1 MEQFVNWII
10 EYGYYCVMQ
19 YGYTG
24 IFVLLLLGV
33 FGLPVPDEILLAF
46 AGYLIFK
53 GDLQFIPTLASAY
66 VGAMCGISLSYGL
79 GHTAG
84 TYLIEK
90 YGAHINLTRD
100 RMDNVHHWYRRM
112 GRWVLLFGYFLPG
125 FRHLTALVAGSS
137 KLQLPIFAV
146 FAYSG
151 ALLWTG
157 TYISLGYFVGEQWAT
172 ISGEI
177 HNQMV
182 IVGGVLIVLSIL
194 YYLVWQRRQQK
205 TSS

>member
-1 MEQFVNWII
+1 MEPFVNWII
-10 EYGYYCVMQ
+10 EHGYYWVMQ
-19 YGYTG
+19 YGYIG

-53 GDLQFIPTLASAY
+53 GDLQFIPTLASAC

-84 TYLIEK
+84 IYLIGK

-137 KLQLPIFAV
+137 NLQLPIFAV

-151 ALLWTG
+151 ALLSTG

-177 HNQMV
+177 HNRMV

>member
-84 TYLIEK
+84 IYLIEK

-137 KLQLPIFAV
+137 NLPLPIFAV

-177 HNQMV
+177 HNLMV

>member
-84 TYLIEK
+84 IYLIEK

-112 GRWVLLFGYFLPG
+112 GRWFLLFGYFLPG

-137 KLQLPIFAV
+137 NLPFPIFAV

-157 TYISLGYFVGEQWAT
+157 TYIFLGYFVGEQWAT

>member
-1 MEQFVNWII
+1 MEPFVNWII
-10 EYGYYCVMQ
+10 ENGYYWVMKYGYI
-19 YGYTG
+19 G

-53 GDLQFIPTLASAY
+53 GDLQFIPTLASAC

-84 TYLIEK
+84 IYLIEK

-100 RMDNVHHWYRRM
+100 MMDNVHQWYRRM
-112 GRWVLLFGYFLPG
+112 GRWILLFGYFLPG
-125 FRHLTALVAGSS
+125 FRHLTALVAGSCN
-137 KLQLPIFAV
+137 LQFPIFAV

>member
-19 YGYTG
+19 YGYIG

-33 FGLPVPDEILLAF
+33 FGLPIPDEILLAF

-84 TYLIEK
+84 IYLIEK

-137 KLQLPIFAV
+137 NLQLPIFAV

-157 TYISLGYFVGEQWAT
+157 TYIFLGYFVGEQWST
-172 ISGEI
+172 IAGEI